1 MRSDALKILVVDD
14 HALVRYGISRL
25 LRDEPHIDDVGE
37 AETADQALK
46 RIREEA
52 WDAVVMDINMPGKSA
67 FDALRLIKQEKPR
80 LPVLILT
87 MHAEE
92 VYAMRALKDGASGYL
107 TKASAP
113 DHLVAALHKIVAGG
127 AYVSANL
134 ALQLATQLRSKTFD
148 NLHEL
153 LSDREINVLCDIA
166 GGKPLAQIAEELH
179 LSAKTITTYRR
190 RVLDKLQ
197 VHSNAELARYAI
209 EHGLIH

>member
-1 MRSDALKILVVDD
+1 MRTPPCILVVDD
-14 HALVRYGISRL
+14 HALVRYGVTRL
-25 LRDEPHIDDVGE
+25 LRDEPGFQNIGE
-37 AETADQALK
+37 AETADQALIK
-46 RIREEA
+46 VRSEN
-52 WDAVVMDINMPGKSA
+52 WDVVVMDINMPGKNA
-67 FDALRLIKQEKPR
+67 FDALRMIKQEKPT

-92 VYAMRALKDGASGYL
+92 VYAMRALRDGASGYL

-113 DHLVAALHKIVAGG
+113 DHLVTAIQKIAAGG

-134 ALQLATQLRSKTFD
+134 ALQLATQLRSRTID

-166 GGKPLAQIAEELH
+166 SGKPLAQIAGELH

-209 EHGLIH
+209 EHGLIR

>member
-1 MRSDALKILVVDD
+1 MRHDALRILVVDD
-14 HALVRYGISRL
+14 HALVRYGVTRL
-25 LRDEPHIDDVGE
+25 LRDEPDIEDIGE
-37 AETADQALK
+37 ADTADLALK
-46 RIREEA
+46 RIREES

-67 FDALRLIKQEKPR
+67 FDALRLIKQEKPE

-92 VYAMRALKDGASGYL
+92 VYAMRALRDGASGYL

-113 DHLVAALHKIVAGG
+113 DHLVTAIRKVVDGG

-134 ALQLATQLRSKTFD
+134 ALQLATQLRSKTID

-166 GGKPLAQIAEELH
+166 SGKPLSQIADELH

>member
-1 MRSDALKILVVDD
+1 MRHDALKILVVDD
-14 HALVRYGISRL
+14 HALVRYGVTRL
-25 LRDEPHIDDVGE
+25 LRDEPDIEDIGE
-37 AETADQALK
+37 ADTADLALK
-46 RIREEA
+46 RIREEP

-67 FDALRLIKQEKPR
+67 FDALRLIKQEKPE

-92 VYAMRALKDGASGYL
+92 VYAMRALRDGASGYL

-113 DHLVAALHKIVAGG
+113 DNLVAAIRKIVDGG

-134 ALQLATQLRSKTFD
+134 ALQLATQLRSKTID

-166 GGKPLAQIAEELH
+166 SGKPLAQIADELH